1 MQGMNESSQ
10 PPVTPPQPPV
20 EPPVQPTPEPPIP
33 PAPQPAVPG
42 IPQQPAAPMSQAPHA
57 QTDVLGIIGIVLAVI
72 GFAPIGL
79 ILGLVGASK
88 AKREQRSPLL
98 SRIAWILS
106 LVITVLFT
114 LGIILLIAF
123 GVLAASQSKSNTLSD
138 TSDTTSS
145 SSTDT
150 PSLSERKD
158 YGDGFS
164 LIVPDTFVDI
174 PNTTGDD
181 ASYAK
186 GDNTTAE
193 YALIAKQSTLD
204 VAAGMTAQEYGQRI
218 NAQFQLNNPVAVGIF
233 DIENPAGYNVADFE
247 LRGSTESGTNLV
259 YYLRYIKTDNYFYQV
274 VTWTA
279 PSQAAQV
286 RPDLVKII
294 ESFREV

>member
-1 MQGMNESSQ
+1 MQDMNESPQ
-10 PPVTPPQPPV
+10 PPLNPPQPPV
-20 EPPVQPTPEPPIP
+20 EPPVQPSPQPPIP
-33 PAPQPAVPG
+33 PAPQPGAPG
-42 IPQQPAAPMSQAPHA
+42 IPPQPGTPGQAPQG
-57 QTDVLGIIGIVLAVI
+57 QTDILGIIGIVLAII

-79 ILGLVGASK
+79 ILGLIGASK

-114 LGIILLIAF
+114 LGFILLVTF
-123 GVLAASQSKSNTLSD
+123 GLLAASQNKNNTSTN
-138 TSDTTSS
+138 TSDTSS
-145 SSTDT
+145 SSDT
-150 PSLSERKD
+150 STPGLSERKD

-164 LIVPDTFVDI
+164 LIVPDTFTDI

-186 GDNTTAE
+186 GDDTTAE
-193 YALIAKQSTLD
+193 YVLIAKQSTLD
-204 VAAGMTAQEYGQRI
+204 VATGMTAQEYGQRI
-218 NAQFQLNNPVAVGIF
+218 NEQFQLTNPVATSIF
-233 DIENPAGYNVADFE
+233 DIENPAGYDVADFE
-247 LRGSTESGTNLV
+247 LRGSTENGTNLV
-259 YYLRYIKTDNYFYQV
+259 YYIRYIKTATYFYQV